1 MMSLFD
7 ILFKLSRKNHVMN
20 NLLRFLFGCDIPE
33 KTKIGR
39 NVVFNHKAMGCVI
52 HPNAVIEDNVYFEHH
67 VCLGQRTGTDAS
79 APIIRENC
87 VIGAYAM
94 ILGGIEIGANS
105 VIGAGSLVMES
116 VPPNSI
122 FYNTREKYIKEN
134 DKPVRSY

>member
-20 NLLRFLFGCDIPE
+20 NLLRFAFGCDIPE
-33 KTKIGR
+33 NTKIGD
-39 NVVFNHKAMGCVI
+39 NVVFNHKAMGVVI

-79 APIIRENC
+79 APIIRKNC

-94 ILGGIEIGANS
+94 ILGG
-105 VIGAGSLVMES
+105 
-116 VPPNSI
+116 
-122 FYNTREKYIKEN
+122 
-134 DKPVRSY
+134 